1 MIPST
6 DQVTGIRFSQSICQ
20 IQLCLRRVTNKSLTV
35 MKFYNPITQPIV
47 SETATKIKKIVYT
60 LFSKGHIYDM
70 TYKWLNSGQ
79 NLPKIPDYF
88 RQQ

>member
-20 IQLCLRRVTNKSLTV
+20 IQLFTQEGYEQVSDG
-35 MKFYNPITQPIV
+35 KFYNPITQPIV
-47 SETATKIKKIVYT
+47 FKTATKIKTIVYT